1 MSYQNF
7 LRILLS
13 CFLGMQREAFGCH
26 DWSEERVPKLHKK
39 HRVKFSTAQ
48 LDVLGLFYLKI
59 LKVIF

>member
-1 MSYQNF
+1 
-7 LRILLS
+7 
-13 CFLGMQREAFGCH
+13 MQREAFGCH